1 MQVPPGD
8 LLRPEVGQ
16 LGRIDEAKEA
26 LEKAIALAPAA
37 FDMYVRGRVPWM
49 QSKTTPTCWRGC
61 VRLDGKVEPGAAARR
76 HLQLGPEAFM
86 PEVSEPSLLLTL
98 RWSK

>member
-8 LLRPEVGQ
+8 SLRPEVGQ
-16 LGRIDEAKEA
+16 LDRIDEAKEA

-61 VRLDGKVEPGAAARR
+61 VRLDGKVEPGVLHRQESEHHAR
-76 HLQLGPEAFM
+76 
-86 PEVSEPSLLLTL
+86 
-98 RWSK
+98 